1 MLHFGLMHLQQHL
14 NFHPKIY
21 KHMSLQGSILLLF
34 FIEMKIYRLVCSRQ
48 KALHEPPF

>member
-21 KHMSLQGSILLLF
+21 KHMSLQGSIFLLF
-34 FIEMKIYRLVCSRQ
+34 FYRNEIL
-48 KALHEPPF
+48 LPGLL